1 MKLIKTAYLIAF
13 FIIPAYL
20 LTTNGHPVLG
30 GMYLGAFSILLLLE
44 KSKKAREFVKKIF

>member
-13 FIIPAYL
+13 FIIPAYF
-20 LTTNGHPVLG
+20 LTTNGHPILS

-44 KSKKAREFVKKIF
+44 KSKKVRKFIEKVF

>member
-1 MKLIKTAYLIAF
+1 MKKNIYLIAF

-20 LTTNGHPVLG
+20 LTTHGEYILS
-30 GMYLGAFSILLLLE
+30 GMYIGAFSILLLLE